1 MPTAFHRD
9 STVTPTAGTPG
20 RYHAHLPVSWAAPN
34 VPQGGISLATTTRAM
49 QEALP
54 EPMALRSVSCVFAAP
69 VAAGDVEID
78 VTVLRAGRTVAQT
91 LATMRTPGRDA
102 GLTAIAVFGAPRPG
116 YEFTDLEPPHFPPVD
131 SLPSFR
137 DPVPADVE
145 FEFDRDPFPIWVEHL
160 EGKPVIGHPPWEP
173 YVPTT
178 SERGQYQRFDEPPHL
193 PDGTVDPLA
202 LVLLCDMMPGAV
214 AERLGN
220 PIEHPWYG
228 PSADLTVHLL
238 GTARSEWLYSRT
250 RARQAADGY
259 ASIENEIWD
268 PEVGLVAY
276 GTQTMI
282 FTFSDTV
289 PEGDT
294 RLPLDQRP
302 ARSVGS

>member
-1 MPTAFHRD
+1 M
-9 STVTPTAGTPG
+9 
-20 RYHAHLPVSWAAPN
+20 
-34 VPQGGISLATTTRAM
+34 
-49 QEALP
+49 
-54 EPMALRSVSCVFAAP
+54 
-69 VAAGDVEID
+69 
-78 VTVLRAGRTVAQT
+78 
-91 LATMRTPGRDA
+91 
-102 GLTAIAVFGAPRPG
+102 
-116 YEFTDLEPPHFPPVD
+116 
-131 SLPSFR
+131 
-137 DPVPADVE
+137 
-145 FEFDRDPFPIWVEHL
+145 
-160 EGKPVIGHPPWEP
+160 
-173 YVPTT
+173 PTT

-202 LVLLCDMMPGAV
+202 LVVLSDMMPGSV

-220 PIEHPWYG
+220 PIEHAWYG

-289 PEGDT
+289 PEGEA
-294 RLPLDQRP
+294 RLPLDQRV
-302 ARSVGS
+302 RSSGPICNLDCTYCFFLDKVALYPGDRFRMSDEVLATYIR